1 MDFKKYEKELN
12 KAGYI
17 ISGDQVAN
25 SRGDVVGQMDPYGEF
40 HYSCDTMAK
49 VICEAMQVDLI
60 DAVVAVEKENKPVLA
75 KLAKLAKPK
84 KKRAH
89 EEDGTF
95 KADDKSTPDVNEAWE
110 V

>member
-40 HYSCDTMAK
+40 HYSDDVMAK
-49 VICEAMQVDLI
+49 VICEAMQ
-60 DAVVAVEKENKPVLA
+60 AEEAKPV
-75 KLAKLAKPK
+75 LAKLAKPK

-89 EEDGTF
+89 NEDGSF

>member
-12 KAGYI
+12 KAGYTV
-17 ISGDQVAN
+17 SGDMVAN

-40 HYSCDTMAK
+40 HHSDDVMVK
-49 VICEAMQVDLI
+49 VICEAMQ
-60 DAVVAVEKENKPVLA
+60 AEEAKPV
-75 KLAKLAKPK
+75 LAKLAKPK

-89 EEDGTF
+89 NEDGSF

-110 V
+110 D